1 MTASLHVVPVGD
13 DNLAYLFVAGTDA
26 VVVDPGEA
34 APVAALVEA
43 LGVRLTDV
51 LITHHHADHTGGV
64 AALAAAGRVRVHAHV
79 RDAARIVGITNPFT
93 AGDPV
98 PTAIGPVR
106 TLDIPGHTTGHVA
119 YVFDAVVPAAPAG
132 RGGARDARPVP
143 AVCTGDTVFSLG
155 AGRLFEGT
163 AAQMWDAFTR
173 IRALD
178 PATLVCPGHEY
189 TAANARFCREIDPA
203 NRALDR
209 RAAEVAQLRA
219 AGLPS
224 VPVPLAVEAAT
235 NPFMRADDPVVA
247 AAVGLSGAD
256 AGTVWAALRTR
267 KDRWVG

>member
-1 MTASLHVVPVGD
+1 MTAALHVVPVGE
-13 DNLAYLFVAGTDA
+13 DNLAYLFVLGTDA

-34 APVAALVEA
+34 APVAALVAA
-43 LGVRLTDV
+43 LGVRLADI

-64 AALAAAGRVRVHAHV
+64 AALAAEGGVRVHAHV
-79 RDAARIVGITNPFT
+79 RDAARIVGFTNPFT

-98 PTAIGPVR
+98 PTAIGSVR

-119 YVFDAVVPAAPAG
+119 YVVDAVVPAGP
-132 RGGARDARPVP
+132 GGGCDARPVP

-163 AAQMWDAFTR
+163 AVQMWDAFAR

-189 TAANARFCREIDPA
+189 TAANARFCREIDPS

-209 RAAEVAQLRA
+209 RAADVAQLRA

-235 NPFMRADDPVVA
+235 NPFMRADDPVIA

-256 AGTVWAALRTR
+256 PGTVWAALRTR